1 MSETF
6 LSDSHGRKIRHLRL
20 SLTDQ
25 CNFRC
30 VYCMP
35 PEGVPTQPKKNFL
48 SAQETIR
55 LVRIFSEW
63 GVAKIRLTGGE
74 PLVSDSLLEVT
85 EKIRNLPHV
94 QEIALTTNGFLLKK
108 FAAPLKTAG
117 LNRINVSLDSLKRD
131 VFTSMCLRDGLQDV
145 LAGIDAAK
153 NLGFPIKLNTV
164 VMKDINHTEI
174 FDFVHFALQNNI
186 DEVRF
191 IEFMPL
197 CGTGWR
203 PEAVFTLT
211 KAVADLKTRFS
222 TTPVFDMNS
231 VAESF
236 TVTHQGQKTKVGFI
250 QTLSKPFCGHCSR
263 IRLSA
268 TGFLQPCLFSHA
280 GINLKS
286 LLAHA
291 TDDELKQAIATCVF
305 NKNKENEFA
314 KQQND
319 KIDLATTLF
328 QNNSQN
334 RTLYPSIRAIGG

>member
-1 MSETF
+1 MSEAF
-6 LSDSHGRKIRHLRL
+6 LSDQHGRKIRHLRL

-35 PEGVPTQPKKNFL
+35 PEGVPTQPKSNFL
-48 SAQETIR
+48 SVDETIR

-63 GVAKIRLTGGE
+63 GVSKIRLTGGE
-74 PLVSDSLLEVT
+74 PLVSDSVLAVT
-85 EKIRNLPHV
+85 EKIRMLPHV
-94 QEIALTTNGFLLKK
+94 QEIALTTNGSLLKK
-108 FAAPLKTAG
+108 FAAPLKAAG
-117 LNRINVSLDSLKRD
+117 LDRINISLDSLKRD
-131 VFTSMCLRDGLQDV
+131 VFTSMCLRDGLKDV

-153 NLGFPIKLNTV
+153 ALGFPIKLNTV
-164 VMKDINHTEI
+164 VMKGINHTEI
-174 FDFVHFALQNNI
+174 FDFIHFALQNNI

-203 PEAVFTLT
+203 PEAVFPLT
-211 KAVADLKTRFS
+211 QAVSDLKTQFV
-222 TTPVFDMNS
+222 TKPIFDTSS
-231 VAESF
+231 VAESYE
-236 TVTHQGQKTKVGFI
+236 VAHQGQKTKVGFI

-280 GINLKS
+280 GVKLKP
-286 LLAHA
+286 LLAQSS
-291 TDDELKQAIATCVF
+291 DDEVKLAIAECVF

-314 KQQND
+314 KQKN
-319 KIDLATTLF
+319 KNVDLTTTLY
-328 QNNSQN
+328 QNNSQS
-334 RTLYPSIRAIGG
+334 RTQYPSIRAIGG

>member
-1 MSETF
+1 MSEAF
-6 LSDSHGRKIRHLRL
+6 LSDKHGRKIRHLRL

-35 PEGVPTQPKKNFL
+35 PEGVSTQPKANFL
-48 SAQETIR
+48 SVSETVK
-55 LVRIFSEW
+55 LVQVFSEW

-74 PLVSDSLLEVT
+74 PLVSDSVLSVT
-85 EKIRNLPHV
+85 EKIRNLPQV
-94 QEIALTTNGFLLKK
+94 QEIALTTNGSLLKK
-108 FAAPLKTAG
+108 FATPLKAAG
-117 LNRINVSLDSLKRD
+117 LDRINVSLDSLKRD
-131 VFTSMCLRDGLQDV
+131 VFAKMCLRDGLNDV

-153 NLGFPIKLNTV
+153 SLGFPIKLNTV

-203 PEAVFTLT
+203 PEAVFPLT
-211 KAVADLKTRFS
+211 QAVADLKNQFVTK
-222 TTPVFDMNS
+222 PVFDTSS

-236 TVTHQGQKTKVGFI
+236 EVAHHGQKTKVGFI

-280 GINLKS
+280 GVNLKP
-286 LLAHA
+286 LLAEA
-291 TDDELKQAIATCVF
+291 SENELKQAITECVF

-314 KQQND
+314 KQKNNHV
-319 KIDLATTLF
+319 DLTTTLY
-328 QNNSQN
+328 QNNSLN
-334 RTLYPSIRAIGG
+334 RTQYPSIRAIGG